1 MQNLKCAFVFGALYV
16 SLFFLTG
23 CNSTQNEVKVNTD
36 LSKNSFFEEHQVE
49 TQSDVFRLDSKVTSK
64 LTSYFND
71 GPPHLSQAQA
81 LMQFLVDNG
90 EASLAY
96 QSNAN
101 LTASEAFSNLN
112 ANCLS
117 LSILAYSLSE
127 FLGFDGHF
135 QRVHIPEY
143 WDQTQGYSLLTGH
156 VNLVVSEANRSLGAA
171 HVLYSKPKSI
181 TIDFDPNS
189 REQNFP
195 VSSIS
200 KKRIL
205 SMFYS
210 NKGAMALVRKDF
222 DMAYSYFKAAINTD
236 PQYSG
241 AWGNLAIVFR
251 VNGFM
256 EQAEEV
262 YQQALALNPGNSN
275 VLGNLALLYKLTNRE
290 AAGEQILARLDN
302 KRKNNPYYQIVKG
315 NDALE
320 ANKLSDALAYFR
332 QAKKL
337 DSQMHDSYFGMARV
351 YYLRGEIELAKHY
364 LSKAYKQSNF
374 VHDRNRYQG
383 KLQWLQAVAKN

>member
-1 MQNLKCAFVFGALYV
+1 MLNIKHTLCGILLVNT
-16 SLFFLTG
+16 FFLTG
-23 CNSTQNEVKVNTD
+23 CNSTQNDIKVNQS
-36 LSKNSFFEEHQVE
+36 LANNAFFEEQKVE
-49 TQSDVFRLDSKVTSK
+49 TLNDVFRLDSKITSK

-101 LTASEAFSNLN
+101 LTASEAFDNLN

-127 FLGFDGHF
+127 FLGFDAQF

-156 VNLVVSEANRSLGAA
+156 VNLVVSETNRSLGAA

-189 REQNFP
+189 REQKFP
-195 VSSIS
+195 VSNIS
-200 KKRIL
+200 KQRIL

-210 NKGAMALVRKDF
+210 NKGAMALIDKDF
-222 DMAYSYFKAAINTD
+222 NMAYSYFKAAINAD
-236 PQYSG
+236 PNYSG
-241 AWGNLAIVFR
+241 AWGNLGIVFR
-251 VNGFM
+251 VTGF
-256 EQAEEV
+256 EYQAEQV
-262 YQQALALNPGNSN
+262 YQQALALNPENSN
-275 VLGNLALLYKLTNRE
+275 VLGNLALLFKLTDRD
-290 AAGEQILARLDN
+290 AAGDQILARLDE

-315 NDALE
+315 NEAIA

-337 DSQMHDSYFGMARV
+337 DSRLHDSYFGMAKV
-351 YYLRGEIELAKHY
+351 YFLRGEIELTKLY
-364 LSKAYKQSNF
+364 LSKAYEYSDF
-374 VHDRNRYQG
+374 AHDRARYQG

>member
-1 MQNLKCAFVFGALYV
+1 MLDMKHTLNSILLAGT
-16 SLFFLTG
+16 FFLVG
-23 CNSTQNEVKVNTD
+23 CNSTQSNIQVDQSLADNA
-36 LSKNSFFEEHQVE
+36 FFKQHKVE
-49 TQSDVFRLDSKVTSK
+49 TQNDVFRLDSKITSK

-71 GPPHLSQAQA
+71 GPPHLSQAEA

-90 EASLAY
+90 EASMAY

-101 LTASEAFSNLN
+101 LTASEAFDNLN

-127 FLGFDGHF
+127 FLGFDGQF

-189 REQNFP
+189 REQDFP
-195 VSSIS
+195 VSNIT
-200 KKRIL
+200 KNRIL

-210 NKGAMALVRKDF
+210 NKGAMALIDKDY
-222 DMAYSYFKAAINTD
+222 DLAYSYFKAAINTD
-236 PQYSG
+236 PYYSG
-241 AWGNLAIVFR
+241 AWGNLGIVFR
-251 VNGFM
+251 VTGF
-256 EQAEEV
+256 EQQAEQV
-262 YQQALALNPGNSN
+262 YKQALALNPQNSN
-275 VLGNLALLYKLTNRE
+275 VLGNLALLYKMTDRE
-290 AAGEQILARLDN
+290 AAGDQILARLDDR
-302 KRKNNPYYQIVKG
+302 RKSNPYYQIVKG
-315 NDALE
+315 NEAIS
-320 ANKLSDALAYFR
+320 ANKLSEALAYFR

-337 DSQMHDSYFGMARV
+337 DSRLHDSYFGMAKV
-351 YYLRGEIELAKHY
+351 YYLRGEIELSKHY
-364 LSKAYKQSNF
+364 LSKAYEYSNYE
-374 VHDRNRYQG
+374 HDRTRYQG